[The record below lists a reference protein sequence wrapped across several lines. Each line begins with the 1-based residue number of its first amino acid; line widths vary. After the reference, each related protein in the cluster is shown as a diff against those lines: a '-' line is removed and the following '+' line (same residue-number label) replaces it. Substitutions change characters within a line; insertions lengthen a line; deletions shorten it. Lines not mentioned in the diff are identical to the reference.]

1 MLLILAIACLVV
13 APGFL
18 LRTATLNMVTLLQLA
33 VLIFFAC
40 CLALPFWFFY
50 RIFLKAPLRAWR
62 IHRIREARLMR
73 EVMEERETN
82 RG

>member
-1 MLLILAIACLVV
+1 MLLILAVACLIV

-18 LRTATLNMVTLLQLA
+18 RRTATLDVVALLQLA
-33 VLIFFAC
+33 VLIFFTC
-40 CLALPFWFFY
+40 CLAMPFWFFY
-50 RIFLKAPLRAWR
+50 RIFLRAPLRAWR

-73 EVMEERETN
+73 EVMEERETD